1 MGGEWVGGVG
11 PCVGD
16 VGPQRRGRG
25 PDLRSIARHAVGRP
39 HAADGFPC
47 VGDVAPTYDIP
58 VAPRVGDVAPTYDIP
73 VGRPHVADTIIFPVN
88 SLLS

>member
-16 VGPQRRGRG
+16 
-25 PDLRSIARHAVGRP
+25 
-39 HAADGFPC
+39 
-47 VGDVAPTYDIP
+47 

-73 VGRPHVADTIIFPVN
+73 VGRPHVADAIIFPAN

>member
-39 HAADGFPC
+39 HVADSFSC
-47 VGDVAPTYDIP
+47 VGGVAPHVGG

>member
-16 VGPQRRGRG
+16 VAPQRRGRG

-47 VGDVAPTYDIP
+47 VGDVAP
-58 VAPRVGDVAPTYDIP
+58 RVGDVAPTYDTP
-73 VGRPHVADTIIFPVN
+73 VGRPHVADDTHKHPKQQAHTTRIR
-88 SLLS
+88 ST

>member
-16 VGPQRRGRG
+16 VDPQRRGRG

-47 VGDVAPTYDIP
+47 VGDVAP
-58 VAPRVGDVAPTYDIP
+58 RVGDVAPTYDIP